1 MNKLRELRKNKGLLQ
16 GEVAK
21 AVDVSQSVYARY
33 ESGKLDPSLET
44 LSKLADFFNVSVDEV
59 LGRPNS
65 AKWKTSPAP
74 QPDYLSKETVLI
86 PIIGRVRAGYD
97 ALAEQLIEG
106 YMEVEPSLLK
116 RFPDASALKV
126 WGKSMEPDI
135 KEGDYVIITQQA
147 EIRSGD
153 FAVICVNGDEGTI
166 KRVNI
171 TDDGIDLIPSN
182 PSYGRQH
189 FTAEQTVA
197 LPVVIQARVIRII
210 REV

>member
-1 MNKLRELRKNKGLLQ
+1 MNRIYEMRKNAGLTQADL
-16 GEVAK
+16 AK
-21 AVDVSQSVYARY
+21 ALGVTDVAVSKW
-33 ESGKLDPSLET
+33 ESGKQSPSSKT
-44 LSKLADFFNVSVDEV
+44 LSKLADFFGVSVDEV
-59 LGRPNS
+59 LGRPAS
-65 AKWKTSPAP
+65 SGWKTVSPP

-97 ALAEQLIEG
+97 ALAEQMIDG

-116 RFPDASALKV
+116 RWPDASALKV
-126 WGKSMEPDI
+126 WGKSMEPEI
-135 KEGDYVIITQQA
+135 REGDYVIITQQA
-147 EIRSGD
+147 EVRSGD
-153 FAVICVNGDEGTI
+153 LAVICVNGDEGTI

-197 LPVVIQARVIRII
+197 LPVVIQARVMRII

>member
-1 MNKLRELRKNKGLLQ
+1 MNRIYEMRKNAGLTQADL
-16 GEVAK
+16 AK
-21 AVDVSQSVYARY
+21 ALGVTDVAVSKW
-33 ESGKLDPSLET
+33 ESGKQSPSSKT

-147 EIRSGD
+147 EVRSGD

>member
-1 MNKLRELRKNKGLLQ
+1 MNRIYEMRKNAGLTQADL
-16 GEVAK
+16 AK
-21 AVDVSQSVYARY
+21 ALGVTDVAVSKW
-33 ESGKLDPSLET
+33 ESGKQSPSSKT
-44 LSKLADFFNVSVDEV
+44 LSKLADFFGVSVDEV

-65 AKWKTSPAP
+65 TKWKTSPTP
-74 QPDYLSKETVLI
+74 QPDYLTKETVLI

-97 ALAEQLIEG
+97 ALAEQMIEG

-116 RFPDASALKV
+116 RWPDASALKV
-126 WGKSMEPDI
+126 WGKSMEPEI
-135 KEGDYVIITQQA
+135 REGDYVIITQQA
-147 EIRSGD
+147 EVRSGD
-153 FAVICVNGDEGTI
+153 LAVICVNGDEGTI

-182 PSYGRQH
+182 PAYGRQH

-197 LPVVIQARVIRII
+197 LPVVIQARVMRII

>member
-1 MNKLRELRKNKGLLQ
+1 MKKLRELRKNKGLLQ

-65 AKWKTSPAP
+65 AKWKTSPVP

-147 EIRSGD
+147 EVRSGD

-171 TDDGIDLIPSN
+171 ADDGIDLIPSN

>member
-65 AKWKTSPAP
+65 TKWKISPAP

-147 EIRSGD
+147 EVRSGD

>member
-65 AKWKTSPAP
+65 AKWKTSPPP

-147 EIRSGD
+147 EVRSGD

>member
-1 MNKLRELRKNKGLLQ
+1 MNKLREIRKNKGLLQ

-21 AVDVSQSVYARY
+21 AVNVSQSVYARY
-33 ESGKLDPSLET
+33 ESGKVDPPSDT
-44 LSKLADFFNVSVDEV
+44 LLKLADFFNVSVDEV

-65 AKWKTSPAP
+65 AKWKTSPPP

-147 EIRSGD
+147 EVRSGD

>member
-44 LSKLADFFNVSVDEV
+44 LSKLADFFGVSVDEV

-65 AKWKTSPAP
+65 AKWKTSPPP

-147 EIRSGD
+147 EVRSGD